1 MKAGLY
7 CRCSGEAQNTEGQE
21 RELRAYCQR
30 QGWTVAGVYDD
41 SGISGAKADNRPELA
56 KLLRDAAEGRIGV
69 VVVWKVDRLAR
80 STVDLLNI
88 LTTLQKSGV
97 HFCSSTQSIDTSSSL
112 GKMILTLLGCVAEME
127 RDTLIERI
135 HVGIRTAKM
144 NGVRFGRP
152 RAGFDV
158 NGALAMKRDGAS
170 WGEVATAVKVSKA
183 TVRRVLVPLLK
194 TPRAA

>member
-7 CRCSGEAQNTEGQE
+7 CRVSGDSQNTEGQV

-30 QGWTVAGVYDD
+30 QGWTVFGVYDD
-41 SGISGAKADNRPELA
+41 SGISGAKADNRPALA
-56 KLLRDAAEGRIGV
+56 KLLRDAAEGHVQV

-97 HFCSSTQSIDTSSSL
+97 HFCSSTQSIDTTSAL
-112 GKMILTLLGCVAEME
+112 GKMILTLLGCIAEME

-158 NGALAMKRDGAS
+158 NTALQMKRGGAS
-170 WGEVATAVKVSKA
+170 WGEVAAAARVSKA
-183 TVRRVLVPLLK
+183 TVRRVLAPLLK
-194 TPRAA
+194 NPRAA